1 MRLQDKVCL
10 ITGAGSGIGR
20 ETALL
25 FAANGAKLGLGDV
38 NSEGLTETAARI
50 GELKGEVVTTVG
62 SVCDESDSSRMVND
76 TVDKYGQLDVLFNN
90 AGIGHVGALHET
102 ESDDWDR
109 VLDVNLKGVYWM
121 SKQAV
126 QQMMEQGNGNIINM
140 SSCIAMIGLKQR
152 AAYASAKSAILGL
165 SRCMAVDYVEYGIR
179 VNALCP
185 GTIHTPFVD
194 AWLQQAPDPEAAL
207 RNAEKRQILG
217 RLGKPEEVAQAA
229 LYLASDESAFMTGT
243 AFSLDGGVSGCK

>member
-38 NSEGLTETAARI
+38 NSDGLTETAARI
-50 GELKGEVVTTVG
+50 RELKGEVVTTVG
-62 SVCDESDSSRMVND
+62 SVCDESDSSQMVND

-102 ESDDWDR
+102 ESDDWDH

>member
-152 AAYASAKSAILGL
+152 AAYASAKSAILEL

>member
-38 NSEGLTETAARI
+38 NSDGLTETAARI
-50 GELKGEVVTTVG
+50 RELKGEVVTTVG
-62 SVCDESDSSRMVND
+62 SVCDESDSSQMVND

-217 RLGKPEEVAQAA
+217 RLGKAEEVAQAA

>member
-38 NSEGLTETAARI
+38 NSDGLTETAARI
-50 GELKGEVVTTVG
+50 RELKGEVVTTVG
-62 SVCDESDSSRMVND
+62 SVCDESDSSQMVND

>member
-1 MRLQDKVCL
+1 MRLQGKVCL

-38 NSEGLTETAARI
+38 NSDGLTETAARI
-50 GELKGEVVTTVG
+50 RELKGEVVTTVG
-62 SVCDESDSSRMVND
+62 SVCDESDSSQMVND

-126 QQMMEQGNGNIINM
+126 QQMMEQPM
-140 SSCIAMIGLKQR
+140 
-152 AAYASAKSAILGL
+152 
-165 SRCMAVDYVEYGIR
+165 
-179 VNALCP
+179 
-185 GTIHTPFVD
+185 
-194 AWLQQAPDPEAAL
+194 
-207 RNAEKRQILG
+207 
-217 RLGKPEEVAQAA
+217 
-229 LYLASDESAFMTGT
+229 
-243 AFSLDGGVSGCK
+243 

>member
-1 MRLQDKVCL
+1 MRLQGKVCL

-38 NSEGLTETAARI
+38 NSDGLTETAARI
-50 GELKGEVVTTVG
+50 RELKGEVVTTVG
-62 SVCDESDSSRMVND
+62 SVCDESDSSQMVND